1 MTNYKIMFN
10 VIISFG
16 EFLLWNRKIKK
27 ILEKEITIYLFL

>member
-16 EFLLWNRKIKK
+16 EFLLWNKKIKK
-27 ILEKEITIYLFL
+27 ILEKYKQYNLVI